1 MPRLPQP
8 LRAALLALALLLAG
22 LPLAAISALAQA
34 TPIAAAGQGQGQG
47 IDVANMDL
55 AVDPRDDFYDF
66 ANGGWLARTEIPAD
80 RPAIGVFVEL
90 RDEATRRQIT
100 LLDGAVDAAAGT
112 DEAKAVALFAQG
124 LDLDQRNRQGVA
136 PIRDALDRIAAVDSA
151 AAFDAYQRRSPFDG
165 VAATLPLSVLPDAND
180 SAVNTLY
187 LGGPTLGLPNRDYYL
202 DDDPSNLAV
211 REAYVENTTAML
223 GFAGYEEE
231 EAATAAQAI
240 YDFEAKLAAPTLTRE
255 QEQDFSLQNNPLG
268 LAELAARYPAMDWPA
283 YLADLGVSGVE
294 TVIVTQEGY
303 LEALPGIVAETP
315 PAALRAYLTL
325 RLLRAWDEA
334 LSEEIEAVSFAFSQ
348 VLSGVEEQPALEER
362 VLNQVNAAL
371 PDAVGQLYVAE
382 YFPPAAKAE
391 IEALTGDVLAAFRV
405 RLEANP
411 WMTPETRAR
420 AVEKLDAVSVKVGYP
435 DRWRGYAD
443 VALGDSFAATLDSAA
458 EVEIRRQYAKAGQ
471 PVDRT
476 EWDAPAQLV
485 NAFYNPLAN
494 EIVFPAGILQPPFFD
509 AAADPAPNY
518 GAIGFVIGHEIT
530 HGFDLSGSQFGP
542 TGNFE
547 DWWTP
552 EDRERFLALNEELAA
567 QYDAIEVA
575 PGLFVNG
582 QITVGENAA
591 DLGGIQVAAD
601 ALQRRL
607 AEETGATPAADPVLD
622 PEAEAAATP
631 TADSVVI
638 EPPFTPEQRFFV
650 AAATVWRTKARPAYV
665 ELLVRSDSHSPGEVR
680 AVQPLRNAAAFFA
693 AFGIG
698 PADAEWLAPAARVVI
713 W

>member
-1 MPRLPQP
+1 MPLLPYP
-8 LRAALLALALLLAG
+8 LRAALPALALLLAA
-22 LPLAAISALAQA
+22 LPAAVSVVAQA
-34 TPIAAAGQGQGQG
+34 TPTAAGQGQG
-47 IDVANMDL
+47 IEIANMDL
-55 AVDPRDDFYDF
+55 AVSPGEDFYAF
-66 ANGGWLARTEIPAD
+66 ANGGWLAQTEIPAD
-80 RPAIGVFVEL
+80 RSSIGVFVEL
-90 RDEATRRQIT
+90 RDEATRRQIA
-100 LLDGAVDAAAGT
+100 LLDGAADAAPGS

-124 LDLDQRNRQGVA
+124 MDLEQRNRQGIE
-136 PIRDALDRIAAVDSA
+136 PIRDALDRIAAIDSA
-151 AAFDAYQRRSPFDG
+151 AAFDAYQRRSVYDG
-165 VAATLPLSVLPDAND
+165 VAATLPLSVLPDASD
-180 SAVNTLY
+180 SDVNALY

-202 DDDPSNLAV
+202 DDAPANLAV

-223 GFAGYEEE
+223 GFAGYGEA
-231 EAATAAQAI
+231 EAAAAAQAI

-255 QEQDFSLQNNPLG
+255 QEQDFSLQNNPAS
-268 LAELAARYPAMDWPA
+268 LAELAERYPAMDWPA

-315 PAALRAYLTL
+315 PEALRAYLTL

-334 LSEEIEAVSFAFSQ
+334 LSDELEAVSFAFSQ
-348 VLSGVEEQPALEER
+348 ALSGVEEQPPLEER
-362 VLNQVNAAL
+362 VLGQVNAGL
-371 PDAVGQLYVAE
+371 PDAVGRLYVAA

-391 IEALTGDVLAAFRV
+391 IEALTADVLAAFRA

-411 WMTPETRAR
+411 WMTAETRAR

-435 DRWRGYAD
+435 DEWKSYEA

-458 EVEIRRQYAKAGQ
+458 EVEIRRQYAEAGK

-476 EWDAPAQLV
+476 EWHAPAQLV

-509 AAADPAPNY
+509 AAADPASNY
-518 GAIGFVIGHEIT
+518 GAIGYVIGHEIT

-542 TGNFE
+542 TGNLE
-547 DWWTP
+547 NWWTDV
-552 EDRERFLALNEELAA
+552 DRERFLALNAELAA
-567 QYDAIEVA
+567 QYAAIEVA

-591 DLGGIQVAAD
+591 DLGGIQVAYD

-607 AEETGATPAADPVLD
+607 AEEAGATPVADPVLN
-622 PEAEAAATP
+622 PEAEAGATP
-631 TADSVVI
+631 TTESVVV

-650 AAATVWRTKARPAYV
+650 AAATVWRTKVRPAYL
-665 ELLVRSDSHSPGEVR
+665 ELQVRSDVHAPGEVR

-698 PADAEWLAPAARVVI
+698 PGDPEWLAPGERIVI